1 MAFDLPDVIRGK
13 KLISQIKTLDT
24 DYTSIMSNETSE
36 ELITFSSLLS
46 NACTYRIFL
55 LDESDKIEKLIMTK
69 AWKNVRLKLINEL
82 IKELKMSTPDKH
94 VEIYEAANKILF
106 MIRTGELTPKSN

>member
-1 MAFDLPDVIRGK
+1 
-13 KLISQIKTLDT
+13 
-24 DYTSIMSNETSE
+24 
-36 ELITFSSLLS
+36 
-46 NACTYRIFL
+46 
-55 LDESDKIEKLIMTK
+55 MTK